1 MMSEVICV
9 LYVDDEPDLLG
20 IGKLFLERSGNFT
33 VTTSQSA
40 SEAIRFLERKKFDVI
55 ISDYQMPVMNGIQFL
70 VEVRSR
76 FGPIPFILFTGRG
89 REEVVIQAINSGA
102 DFYLQRN
109 TDPGAQFAELSH
121 KIKQIAFR
129 KFAEDALWKNVE
141 KYKRVIEHTDEAIIV
156 EQDGMMMLVNP
167 RAVELTGY
175 SEKELLSM
183 PFSAIIHSDDRS
195 KVMEDY
201 KTWMKN
207 EDSVSRFSFRLSSK
221 DGSTPWVKIGSAEI
235 DWNGRAATLN
245 FLTDIT
251 ERKELEMEMEYHE
264 QELVRY
270 SMSLDAANK
279 KIMCLSSITR
289 HDILNMITAIVM
301 YLSLAEE
308 MVKDPVAREYLL
320 KIDRIAQLIQKQIQY
335 TRDYQSIGAN
345 SPVWQDC
352 RILVDSAAKEALLG
366 KITVRTDLPAS
377 AEVFADP
384 LIVKVFYN
392 LMNNSARYGGK
403 ITTIRFSAE
412 ERDGVHIMVCEDDGE
427 GVPLE
432 EKEKIFER
440 GFGKNTGLGLALSR
454 EILDITGI
462 TIKETGEPGKGARFE
477 MTVPKEAWRTTGMT
491 DGHQIIQVSK

>member
-1 MMSEVICV
+1 MMSDVIRV

-20 IGKLFLERSGNFT
+20 IGKLFLERAGNFT
-33 VTTSQSA
+33 VTTSQRA
-40 SEAIRFLERKKFDVI
+40 SEAIQFLERKKFDVI

-89 REEVVIQAINSGA
+89 REEIVIQAINSGA
-102 DFYLQRN
+102 DFYLQRSG
-109 TDPGAQFAELSH
+109 DPGAQFAELSH
-121 KIKQIAFR
+121 KIKQIASR
-129 KFAEDALWKNVE
+129 KIAEDALWKNEE

-156 EQDGMMMLVNP
+156 EQDGMLMLVNH

-175 SEKELLSM
+175 AEKELLSM
-183 PFSAIIHSDDRS
+183 PFSAIIYPDDRT

-201 KTWMKN
+201 KILMKSAN
-207 EDSVSRFSFRLSSK
+207 SPSRFSFRLSTK
-221 DGSTPWVKIGSAEI
+221 DGSTLWVKIGSAEI

-270 SMSLDAANK
+270 TMSLDAANK
-279 KIMCLSSITR
+279 KITFLSSISR

-308 MVKDPVAREYLL
+308 IVTDPVALEYLQ
-320 KIDRIAQLIQKQIQY
+320 KIDRVAQLIQKQIHL
-335 TRDYQSIGAN
+335 TRDYQNIGENA
-345 SPVWQDC
+345 PFWQDC
-352 RILVDSAAKEALLG
+352 RTLVDSAAKETLPG
-366 KITVRTDLPAS
+366 HVMVKNDLPPG
-377 AEVFADP
+377 EDVFADP

-392 LMNNSARYGGK
+392 LMDNAARYGGK
-403 ITTIRFSAE
+403 ITTIRFSSG
-412 ERDGVHIMVCEDDGE
+412 ERAADHLLVCEDDGD
-427 GVPLE
+427 GVVAG
-432 EKEKIFER
+432 EKEKIFEK
-440 GFGKNTGLGLALSR
+440 GYGKNTGRGLFLSR
-454 EILDITGI
+454 EILSITGI

-477 MTVPKEAWRTTGMT
+477 IAVPKGAWRKKGE
-491 DGHQIIQVSK
+491 GN

>member
-1 MMSEVICV
+1 MAALIRV
-9 LYVDDEPDLLG
+9 LYVDDEPDLLD
-20 IGKLFLERSGNFT
+20 IGKIFLARSGNFT

-70 VEVRSR
+70 VEVRSH

-89 REEVVIQAINSGA
+89 KEEIVIQAINSGA
-102 DFYLQRN
+102 DFYLQRSS
-109 TDPGAQFAELSH
+109 DPGEQFAELSH
-121 KIKQIAFR
+121 KIKQIASR
-129 KFAEDALWKNVE
+129 KIAEDALWKNEE
-141 KYKRVIEHTDEAIIV
+141 KYKRVIEYTDEAIIV
-156 EQDGMMMLVNP
+156 EQDGMLMLVNH

-183 PFSAIIHSDDRS
+183 PFSAIIHPDDRT

-201 KTWMKN
+201 KKWMKSEN
-207 EDSVSRFSFRLSSK
+207 SPSRFSFRLSSK

-279 KIMCLSSITR
+279 KITCLSSITR

-301 YLSLAEE
+301 YLSLVEE
-308 MVKDPVAREYLL
+308 IVTDPIALEYLL
-320 KIDRIAQLIQKQIQY
+320 KIDRVAQLIQKQIQY
-335 TRDYQSIGAN
+335 TRDYQNIGAN
-345 SPVWQDC
+345 VPIWQDC
-352 RILVDSAAKEALLG
+352 RTLVDSAAKEALLG
-366 KITVRTDLPAS
+366 KIIVKTDLPAG

-384 LIVKVFYN
+384 LVVKVFYN
-392 LMNNSARYGGK
+392 LIDNAVRYGGK
-403 ITTIRFSAE
+403 ITTIRFSADE
-412 ERDGVHIMVCEDDGE
+412 HGGDHVVVCEDDGD
-427 GVPLE
+427 GVVAG

-454 EILDITGI
+454 EILSITGI
-462 TIKETGEPGKGARFE
+462 TIRETGEPGKGARFE
-477 MTVPKEAWRTTGMT
+477 MMVPKGAWRMTGK
-491 DGHQIIQVSK
+491 SA